1 MNRIVLFGTAS
12 APIDVEA
19 LRRGLGRPAEFITA
33 PASCLVKPLTRFAE
47 EELCPVVESANAIVF
62 RVGQVTEGLIDAARD
77 LSVVA
82 VHGVGTDSV
91 DVAAASR
98 RGVYVS
104 VTPGTN
110 ANAAAEYVIGIL
122 LLAVRRL
129 GESVAL
135 LKGDGWNDARIEG
148 GELSGKSIG
157 IVGYGAIGSRVARLT
172 AGLDMDVTV
181 AAHESIAGCGYPILP
196 LPELAEVV
204 DFLVIAV
211 PRRATTEG
219 LLSESILRRMRS
231 SAFLVNIARGG
242 IVDEASLKR
251 VLDDGAIAGACLDV
265 FAHEPV
271 SPNHALVCHPRVLAT
286 PHLAG
291 STRESLARTAF
302 AAGQEIRRAW
312 DGRRPENAINE
323 PSPRPGTAGRCP

>member
-1 MNRIVLFGTAS
+1 M
-12 APIDVEA
+12 
-19 LRRGLGRPAEFITA
+19 
-33 PASCLVKPLTRFAE
+33 
-47 EELCPVVESANAIVF
+47 
-62 RVGQVTEGLIDAARD
+62 GQVTEGLIEAARD

-110 ANAAAEYVIGIL
+110 ASAAAEYVIGIL

-129 GESVAL
+129 DESIAL
-135 LKGDGWNDARIEG
+135 LKGGGWNVARIEG

-157 IVGYGAIGSRVARLT
+157 IVGYGAIGSRVARLA
-172 AGLDMDVTV
+172 AGLDMNVLV
-181 AAHESIAGCGYPILP
+181 AAHDSLAECGYPILP
-196 LPELAEVV
+196 LPALAEVV

-211 PRRATTEG
+211 PRRTTTEG
-219 LLSESILRRMRS
+219 LLSESIMRRMRS
-231 SAFLVNIARGG
+231 SAFLVNVARGG
-242 IVDEASLKR
+242 IVDEAALKR
-251 VLDDGAIAGACLDV
+251 VLDDGVIAGACLDV
-265 FAHEPV
+265 FANEPV
-271 SPNHALVCHPRVLAT
+271 SPDHPLVCHPRVLAT

-291 STRESLARTAF
+291 STRESLARTAI
-302 AAGQEIRRAW
+302 AAGQEIGRAW
-312 DGRRPENAINE
+312 DGRPPVNAINE